1 MSNPEYTDHY
11 TSSYALSQVRNFR
24 ACGVGVP
31 ISLELDAIT
40 ETIMYGWDYM
50 MVEATAQKGVSDA
63 DADAIRELIEAES
76 LSVTPESAILALKG
90 ECEGIVAAREAE
102 EG

>member
-24 ACGVGVP
+24 ACGAGVP

-40 ETIMYGWDYM
+40 ETIMYGWDYA
-50 MVEATAQKGVSDA
+50 MVEATAKKGVSDA
-63 DADAIRELIEAES
+63 DADAIRELIEAEG
-76 LSVTPESAILALKG
+76 LSVTPERAIRALK
-90 ECEGIVAAREAE
+90 EACEGMVAAHESDE
-102 EG
+102 